1 MTDQI
6 LEEHDNI
13 KVIIIDS
20 MIDLLLPV
28 TGYDSEGIY
37 MYSCNPML
45 YITLIYSCSL
55 KVT

>member
-1 MTDQI
+1 
-6 LEEHDNI
+6 
-13 KVIIIDS
+13 